1 MLVQNF
7 PQAFQEKHLLKGF
20 SLEKF
25 VIKNCADPL
34 ELVLAVSPQSLHRP
48 LWQRKAWR
56 WPIHTFGCCS
66 DLRIVLKTP
75 IQEYGNGLHDP
86 PKKSE

>member
-20 SLEKF
+20 SVKMF
-25 VIKNCADPL
+25 VMKNCADSLRLAP
-34 ELVLAVSPQSLHRP
+34 AVSTQRLHRHCGTA
-48 LWQRKAWR
+48 RR
-56 WPIHTFGCCS
+56 GGGIRTFGCCY